1 MKNIRDILREG
12 LDTRLGKGTGTSDRE
27 PLSKSGVCPL
37 CQDRGIILEGD
48 VAKPCNCMQQK
59 KVENRFRYARMARS
73 LMHCRFEQFNLE
85 YYDSASHPAH
95 RMNAHKALTAAR
107 EFVENCEEQE
117 SAGLGLLFT
126 GPVGSGKT
134 FLAACIAN
142 ALIERDKRVLFLV
155 VPDLLDELRAT
166 FNNKGEYS
174 ELDLLDT
181 AREIPILVLDDLG
194 AHNYTEWTKNRLYS
208 IINFRLNEQLP
219 TVITTNLSLEEMENY
234 LGDRTTSRLLQMSR
248 VFRLTCDQDI
258 RLRKYQERE
267 RLKKN

>member
-1 MKNIRDILREG
+1 MKNIREILREG
-12 LDTRLGKGTGTSDRE
+12 VDTRLGAGSGDKE
-27 PLSKSGVCPL
+27 PSSRGVVCQL
-37 CQDRGIILEGD
+37 CQDRGIVLEGE
-48 VAKPCNCMQQK
+48 VAKPCTCMQQK
-59 KVENRFRYARMARS
+59 KLENRFRYARMARS
-73 LMHCRFEQFNLE
+73 LMHCRFEQFNFE
-85 YYDSASHPAH
+85 YYDSVASPAH
-95 RMNAHKALTAAR
+95 RANAHKAYAAAR
-107 EFVENCEEQE
+107 EFVENCEARE
-117 SAGLGLLFT
+117 SAGLGLLFI

-166 FNNKGEYS
+166 FSNKGEFS
-174 ELDLLDT
+174 EIDLLDT

-194 AHNYTEWTKNRLYS
+194 AHNYTEWTRNRIYS
-208 IINFRLNEQLP
+208 IINFRLNQQLP
-219 TVITTNLSLEEMENY
+219 TVITSNLSLEDMENY

-267 RLKKN
+267 GLTKS